1 MVAPFAPFNGEDMFC
16 QSTASP
22 TGDAQII
29 VELLVN
35 GGEELGCGIQAGS
48 TTGSN
53 TSSVAVVPA
62 GATLSIEVI
71 SAPGLSGTVPPFDLL
86 FGWRA
91 AS

>member
-1 MVAPFAPFNGEDMFC
+1 MVAPFAPFTAEDMSC

-29 VELLVN
+29 VELLIN
-35 GGEELGCGIQAGS
+35 GFEGLSCGIQAGS
-48 TTGSN
+48 TSGSN
-53 TSSVAVVPA
+53 TSSLGPVPA

-71 SAPGLSGTVPPFDLL
+71 DDPGLSGTVPPFDLM